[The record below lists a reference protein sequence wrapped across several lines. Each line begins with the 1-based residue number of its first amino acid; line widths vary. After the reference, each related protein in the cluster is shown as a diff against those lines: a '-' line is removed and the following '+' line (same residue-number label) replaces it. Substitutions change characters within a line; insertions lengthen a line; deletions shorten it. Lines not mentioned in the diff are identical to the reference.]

1 MEVLP
6 SRTPEKSATK
16 FDGLN
21 LIAMFFELDSWGLK
35 TKDLF

>member
-21 LIAMFFELDSWGLK
+21 LIAMFFKLES
-35 TKDLF
+35 